1 MSAANAVN
9 KFNLLTPDQLAV
21 LPDLEWLVAG
31 ILPKPCFA
39 IMYGPPGC
47 GKTFI
52 ALSMALEIA
61 NARDWLGRCVRK
73 ADVLYIAAEGVLGL
87 KLRTAAYRERN
98 GAIGDNLRFLAEAP
112 NLLKTEDLEELGGT
126 LQAAGFKPGLIVVDT
141 LARVTTGADEN
152 NARDMGAAVEALD
165 ALKSHYD
172 AAVLVLHHTTK
183 NGGSER
189 GSSALRGAADVMIQ
203 CSKEEAADGPAV
215 ALECTKMKDDEPFK
229 NIAAVL
235 KRVELPNGRS
245 SLVVSHETDLQSI
258 GGTIAQQQILDI
270 LATEFTENGATNK
283 ELLAAFIDAKYGSQ
297 STFNR
302 GLKALKEKKELRL
315 EGKRKG
321 ARYFLGGAT

>member
-1 MSAANAVN
+1 MAERERSLAGSASGTFQARTRVMSADDVARAV
-9 KFNLLTPDQLAV
+9 KRMAH
-21 LPDLEWLVAG
+21 E
-31 ILPKPCFA
+31 IL
-39 IMYGPPGC
+39 
-47 GKTFI
+47 
-52 ALSMALEIA
+52 
-61 NARDWLGRCVRK
+61 
-73 ADVLYIAAEGVLGL
+73 
-87 KLRTAAYRERN
+87 ERN
-98 GAIGDNLRFLAEAP
+98 
-112 NLLKTEDLEELGGT
+112 
-126 LQAAGFKPGLIVVDT
+126 
-141 LARVTTGADEN
+141 
-152 NARDMGAAVEALD
+152 
-165 ALKSHYD
+165 H
-172 AAVLVLHHTTK
+172 
-183 NGGSER
+183 
-189 GSSALRGAADVMIQ
+189 GAADVMIQ
-203 CSKEEAADGPAV
+203 CSAEEAADGPAV
-215 ALECTKMKDDEPFK
+215 ELECTKMKDDEPFK